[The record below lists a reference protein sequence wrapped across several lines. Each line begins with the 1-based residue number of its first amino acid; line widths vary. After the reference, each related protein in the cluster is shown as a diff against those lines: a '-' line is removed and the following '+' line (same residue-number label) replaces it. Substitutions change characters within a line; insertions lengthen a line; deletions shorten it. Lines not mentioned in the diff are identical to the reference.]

1 MGRLISTYYK
11 DESDTDDYCEV
22 KIDAKNEMFYI
33 KYFNGLNDVLK
44 FEEEFPGKALSY
56 VESAAENWALG
67 IKKLEKGQLGLL

>member
-1 MGRLISTYYK
+1 
-11 DESDTDDYCEV
+11 
-22 KIDAKNEMFYI
+22 MFYI